1 MQKGKFGICL
11 WFYAALAFVLAFL
24 GQVVL
29 CALLLGFVIAA
40 EKNEWVIKQTM
51 QALFLSLFSAVVS
64 AVLSIFDVFDS
75 IWFFRSVVSVIVSVI
90 MGIVSLLILIGV
102 IVALVRV
109 TKDKDA
115 NLPLLSKLAN
125 RAFGILEQ
133 KVYTQAPPAAP
144 GYGQPPYAAPQQPV
158 YTQPQA
164 PAAPQQPA
172 QQAPAYP
179 QQPQNPQNP
188 Q

>member
-115 NLPLLSKLAN
+115 NLPLLSKLAS
-125 RAFGILEQ
+125 RIVAMSFCE
-133 KVYTQAPPAAP
+133 PRS
-144 GYGQPPYAAPQQPV
+144 
-158 YTQPQA
+158 
-164 PAAPQQPA
+164 
-172 QQAPAYP
+172 
-179 QQPQNPQNP
+179 
-188 Q
+188 